1 MLCVSNKGLKFDSR
15 NLIGRKQVNRTS
27 PVFINLHAEF
37 GMLKSHLKGC
47 KLNLLMLQSKII
59 W

>member
-37 GMLKSHLKGC
+37 GMLKSHLKG
-47 KLNLLMLQSKII
+47 LLMLQSKTI